1 MTAVKSDFLNLMIER
16 GHVHQ
21 CSDLEAL
28 DAAACKGVI
37 TGYIGYDATATSL
50 HIGNLASIMMLRRMQ
65 QTGHKPIALI
75 GGGTTKVGDPSFK
88 TESRPMLT
96 DDQIAQNME
105 GMKKGFA
112 KFLTFGDGAKDTT
125 LVNNDEWLGK
135 LEYLSF
141 LREVGR
147 HFTINRMLSF
157 DSVKLRLEREQPL
170 TFLEFNYMIMQ
181 GYDFV
186 ELHKRYGCTLQMGGS
201 DQWGNIINGVELGR
215 RMANYD
221 LYALTTPLITTS
233 SGEKMGKTVSG
244 AVWLNEDRLS
254 PYDYWQYWRNTEDA
268 DVTRFMKIF
277 TDMPL
282 DEIERM
288 GKLKDAEINEAK
300 KILAFETTKLCHGEA
315 AALEAAAT
323 AKATFEGG
331 GMGADLPTYAMAM
344 ETVPVVEV
352 LVGLGFAASKGEAR
366 RLIEGGG
373 VRLNDAIVSDVA
385 ASISNTDLTAD
396 FTARLSAGKK
406 RHGVVKKKG
415 YTQNS

>member
-1 MTAVKSDFLNLMIER
+1 MTAVKSAFLNLMIER

-65 QTGHKPIALI
+65 QTGHKPIALV

-96 DDQIAQNME
+96 DDQINQNIV
-105 GMKKGFA
+105 GIKKGFA
-112 KFLTFGDGAKDTT
+112 KFLTFGEGEKDAI
-125 LVNNDEWLGK
+125 LVNNYEWLGK
-135 LEYLSF
+135 LEYLPF

-186 ELHKRYGCTLQMGGS
+186 ELHKRYGAILQMGGS

-215 RMANYD
+215 RMNNLD
-221 LYALTTPLITTS
+221 LFALTTPLLMTS
-233 SGEKMGKTVSG
+233 SGEKMGKTVGG

-277 TDMPL
+277 TDLPL
-282 DEIERM
+282 DEIERL
-288 GKLKDAEINEAK
+288 GQLKDSEINEAK
-300 KILAFETTKLCHGEA
+300 KILAFETTKLCHGVEA
-315 AALEAAAT
+315 AEQAAAT

-331 GMGADLPTYAMAM
+331 GIGANLPTYAMADQS
-344 ETVPVVEV
+344 VSVVDA

-366 RLIEGGG
+366 RLVEGGG
-373 VRLNDAIVSDVA
+373 VRLNDAVVSDVT
-385 ASISNTDLTAD
+385 ASISATDLIQD
-396 FTARLSAGKK
+396 STARLSAGKK
-406 RHGVVKKKG
+406 RHGVVKKG
-415 YTQNS
+415 

>member
-1 MTAVKSDFLNLMIER
+1 MTAVKSDFLNVMIAR

-28 DAAACKGVI
+28 DAAACKSVI

-50 HIGNLASIMMLRRMQ
+50 HVGNMASIMMLRRLQ
-65 QTGHKPIALI
+65 QTGHKPIVLV

-96 DDQIAQNME
+96 DEKIDENIA
-105 GMKKGFA
+105 GIKKA
-112 KFLTFGDGAKDTT
+112 YVKYLTFGEGKTDA
-125 LVNNDEWLGK
+125 LMVNNDEWLGK
-135 LEYLSF
+135 LEYLPF

-157 DSVKLRLEREQPL
+157 DSVKIRLEREQPL

-186 ELHKRYGCTLQMGGS
+186 ELHRRYGCTLQMGGS

-221 LYALTTPLITTS
+221 LYALTTPLIMTS

-244 AVWLNEDRLS
+244 ALWLNEDNLS

-277 TDMPL
+277 TDLPL
-282 DEIERM
+282 DEIERL
-288 GKLKDAEINEAK
+288 GQLKDSEINEAK
-300 KILAFETTKLCHGEA
+300 KVLAFETTKMCHGEDA
-315 AALEAAAT
+315 ARQAAET
-323 AKATFEGG
+323 ARAAFEGG
-331 GMGADLPTYAMAM
+331 GVGASLPTYAMAGAN
-344 ETVPVVEV
+344 VSVVDA

-373 VRLNDAIVSDVA
+373 VRLNDAVVSDSA
-385 ASISNTDLTAD
+385 AVIGTDDLNTDSL
-396 FTARLSAGKK
+396 ARLSAGKK
-406 RHGVVKKKG
+406 RHGIVRKG
-415 YTQNS
+415 

>member
-50 HIGNLASIMMLRRMQ
+50 HVGNMASIMMLRRLQ
-65 QTGHKPIALI
+65 QTGHKPIVLV

-96 DDQIAQNME
+96 DEQIAQNIA
-105 GMKKGFA
+105 GIKKA
-112 KFLTFGDGAKDTT
+112 YNKFLTFGDGAIDAT

-135 LEYLSF
+135 LEYLPF

-186 ELHKRYGCTLQMGGS
+186 ELHRRYGCTLQMGGS

-221 LYALTTPLITTS
+221 LYALTTPLIMTS

-244 AVWLNEDRLS
+244 ALWLNEDRLS

-282 DEIERM
+282 DEIERL

-331 GMGADLPTYAMAM
+331 GIGANLPIYAMAGAS
-344 ETVPVVEV
+344 VAIVDA

-366 RLIEGGG
+366 RLVEGGG
-373 VRLNDAIVSDVA
+373 VRLNDAVVSDVT
-385 ASISNTDLTAD
+385 ASLSTADLTQDA
-396 FTARLSAGKK
+396 TARLSAGKK
-406 RHGVVKKKG
+406 RHGVVKKG
-415 YTQNS
+415 

>member
-1 MTAVKSDFLNLMIER
+1 
-16 GHVHQ
+16 
-21 CSDLEAL
+21 
-28 DAAACKGVI
+28 
-37 TGYIGYDATATSL
+37 
-50 HIGNLASIMMLRRMQ
+50 MMLRRMQ

-75 GGGTTKVGDPSFK
+75 GSGTTKVGDPSFK

-112 KFLTFGDGAKDTT
+112 KFLTFGDGAKDAT

-135 LEYLSF
+135 LEYLPF

-157 DSVKLRLEREQPL
+157 DSVKLRLDREQPL

-186 ELHKRYGCTLQMGGS
+186 ELNRRYGVTLQMGGS

-215 RMANYD
+215 RMSNLD
-221 LYALTTPLITTS
+221 LFALTTPLLTTS

-268 DVTRFMKIF
+268 DVVRFLKIF
-277 TDMPL
+277 TDLPL
-282 DEIERM
+282 AEIEKL
-288 GKLKDAEINEAK
+288 GKLKDSEINEAK
-300 KILAFETTKLCHGEA
+300 KILAFETTKMCHGQEA
-315 AALEAAAT
+315 AEHAAAT

-331 GMGADLPTYAMAM
+331 GLGADLPTYALAGAS
-344 ETVPVVEV
+344 VPVIDA
-352 LVGLGFAASKGEAR
+352 LIGLGFAASKGEAK

-373 VRLNDAIVSDVA
+373 VRLNDNVISDIT
-385 ASISNTDLTAD
+385 ASIGASDLTQDSA
-396 FTARLSAGKK
+396 ARLSAGKK
-406 RHGVVKKKG
+406 RHGIVKQG
-415 YTQNS
+415 

>member
-1 MTAVKSDFLNLMIER
+1 MTAVKSAFLNTMIER

-50 HIGNLASIMMLRRMQ
+50 HIGNMASIMMLRRLQ
-65 QTGHKPIALI
+65 QTGHKPIVLV

-88 TESRPMLT
+88 TETRPILS
-96 DDQIAQNME
+96 DEKINENIA
-105 GMKKGFA
+105 GIKKA
-112 KFLTFGDGAKDTT
+112 YDKYLSFGSGKIDATM
-125 LVNNDEWLGK
+125 VNNDEWLGK
-135 LEYLSF
+135 LEYLPF

-215 RMANYD
+215 RMANYG
-221 LYALTTPLITTS
+221 LFALTTPLITTA

-244 AVWLNEDRLS
+244 ALWLNEDLLS

-268 DVTRFMKIF
+268 DVTRFMRIF
-277 TDMPL
+277 TDLPL
-282 DEIERM
+282 DEIERL
-288 GKLKDAEINEAK
+288 GQLKDSEINEAK

-315 AALEAAAT
+315 AAQQAAAT

-331 GMGADLPTYAMAM
+331 GIGANLPIYAMTSAS
-344 ETVPVVEV
+344 VAVVDA

-373 VRLNDAIVSDVA
+373 VRLNDAVVSDVT
-385 ASISNTDLTAD
+385 ASLSTDDLTQDA
-396 FTARLSAGKK
+396 TARLSAGKK
-406 RHGVVKKKG
+406 RHGVVKG
-415 YTQNS
+415 